1 MSEIDAYA
9 SKDLKRRPFRS
20 TLVLFSLTSIV
31 ASTTFIFL
39 FGNVLLDVSVYSVT
53 GTLSSSMGMFF
64 STFVWFILLL
74 VFILGAVVVSSTVSL
89 EMVTRRRD
97 IGLMKAVGTTMDS
110 IFDFFMA
117 QSVILLLA
125 SVILGLTFG
134 TIFYMAGMIWLASFL
149 TNVQFTMEFPFI
161 QLGLLA
167 VIYIFAGYYSSQ
179 KPIYETVQE
188 SPSLALNPDVGT
200 KVTRSGFLDSF
211 GLAFRIATKSM
222 GRRVRGTRRTM
233 ISLFL
238 SFTIASL
245 LWMGGGVVETT
256 SHSYLMR
263 SMGTNVIAVGN
274 SALLDQYYD
283 AYSPYGSP
291 LNDSFDFLETS
302 HLINTSLLTELED
315 ALGVVAVESRLV
327 VFSEVQ
333 EGEGIVWNDL
343 INDYTRIGEGREGSA
358 LLVGVDWDTT
368 ISDWYFEGTRP
379 NSTEVWIGGT
389 LANEMFVDPIVQSL
403 GFRGYSLSV
412 SARAFD
418 TLNGGMLAFMD
429 QSILQGVVGVTGN
442 NLALVQLDYYDE
454 AVISAIETL
463 AQSYGLDIY
472 RQQPVLDANIEV
484 IQTIWILL
492 NPLAIMALV
501 SAFLGLMNYLLVS
514 VFGRLRDYVI
524 MRSIGAKP
532 SFIAR
537 VMIAEGLDMGVKAG
551 LPALFV
557 AALLSIYTLIP
568 EAAVPTLAYLPASI
582 ITIFISILVVIFLAS
597 VPVYFFFMTRN
608 DLRVSE
614 FSS

>member
-1 MSEIDAYA
+1 
-9 SKDLKRRPFRS
+9 
-20 TLVLFSLTSIV
+20 
-31 ASTTFIFL
+31 
-39 FGNVLLDVSVYSVT
+39 
-53 GTLSSSMGMFF
+53 
-64 STFVWFILLL
+64 
-74 VFILGAVVVSSTVSL
+74 
-89 EMVTRRRD
+89 
-97 IGLMKAVGTTMDS
+97 
-110 IFDFFMA
+110 
-117 QSVILLLA
+117 
-125 SVILGLTFG
+125 
-134 TIFYMAGMIWLASFL
+134 
-149 TNVQFTMEFPFI
+149 
-161 QLGLLA
+161 
-167 VIYIFAGYYSSQ
+167 
-179 KPIYETVQE
+179 
-188 SPSLALNPDVGT
+188 
-200 KVTRSGFLDSF
+200 
-211 GLAFRIATKSM
+211 
-222 GRRVRGTRRTM
+222 
-233 ISLFL
+233 
-238 SFTIASL
+238 
-245 LWMGGGVVETT
+245 
-256 SHSYLMR
+256 
-263 SMGTNVIAVGN
+263 
-274 SALLDQYYD
+274 
-283 AYSPYGSP
+283 
-291 LNDSFDFLETS
+291 
-302 HLINTSLLTELED
+302 LINTSLLTELED